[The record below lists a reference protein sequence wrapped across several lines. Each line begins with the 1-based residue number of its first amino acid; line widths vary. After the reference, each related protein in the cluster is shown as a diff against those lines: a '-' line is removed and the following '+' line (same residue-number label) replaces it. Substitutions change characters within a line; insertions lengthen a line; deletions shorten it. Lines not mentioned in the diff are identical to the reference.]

1 MIDCSRTENYFAE
14 KQRMTK
20 RQKSRLCKLSCTDC
34 PKENQFNG
42 SCIDCTKHWLES
54 EAEE

>member
-1 MIDCSRTENYFAE
+1 MIDCTKTENYLAE